1 MNVLAIHTSVNADDS
16 ATREM
21 VSTYLARLSAAHP
34 DLSIVERDLA
44 ARPVPHI
51 TPELAPVQLGLSQ
64 GGASPAVAL
73 ADTLIAELEAADVI
87 VLGLPMYNFTVPSTF
102 KAWLDHVIRA
112 GRTFTY
118 SGGAPK
124 GLLPAGK
131 AVTAF
136 VASGGVYTRGPAQ
149 AMDFVEPYLR
159 VVLGFIGL
167 NDIAVIR
174 AEAQALP
181 DAREGARR
189 QAFTQIEALAAERAA
204 GVDVTP

>member
-1 MNVLAIHTSVNADDS
+1 MNVLAIHTSLNAGAS

-21 VSTYLARLSAAHP
+21 TAAYLARLSVADP
-34 DLSIVERDLA
+34 DLSIVERDLVA
-44 ARPVPHI
+44 QPVPHI

-64 GGASPAVAL
+64 GDASLAVAL
-73 ADTLIAELEAADVI
+73 ADRLIDELEAADVI

-118 SGGAPK
+118 SSGEAK

-131 AVTAF
+131 AVMAF
-136 VASGGVYTRGPAQ
+136 VASGGVYTRGSAQ

-159 VVLGFIGL
+159 SVLGFIGL
-167 NDIAVIR
+167 SDVTIIR

-189 QAFTQIEALAAERAA
+189 QAIAEIEALAA
-204 GVDVTP
+204 